1 MVIAARAENDSAVAA
16 GQLKSKALGTADIVF
31 MVVAAA
37 APMAVTVGLMPMA
50 FAFGNGAGVTL
61 SWLCAVGAMLLFA
74 VGYVRIVPFVRNA
87 GAFYAYI
94 AAGIGRT
101 WGLGAAYVAALSYF
115 CLSCS
120 TVGGFSF
127 FSEQL
132 FEQVTGHHL
141 HWGLWAL
148 GAIAVMGWL
157 SYRQITLAAAV
168 LGVAL
173 VAEIVMLTALDA
185 RILFVLGPKAVDF
198 SMLSPGWL
206 LAPGLGITS
215 IYAFNSMIGV
225 EGTAIYQEEAR
236 NRAVTVP
243 RATYISLGLV
253 GLFYVFTAWCLTI
266 AVGSTHVAAV
276 ARSSPNTFVIDRCV
290 TYLGTTGATV
300 VGVLVL
306 TSTFAAA
313 LGLSNNAARYL
324 FALARDGVLPAALAR
339 THPTY
344 QSPHVAGLT
353 TSAGLLLVI
362 ACAVALG
369 LDPLF
374 TVQNALAGLGSVG
387 LMALLGITSLVIPV
401 FFLKRG
407 GATVA
412 NALAPACGGI
422 VILIATV
429 IAFMNYSALTGV
441 ASVVINHLPYL
452 LIAVAAIGMAQGLW
466 FRAQRPG
473 IYHLIGSAR
482 VDR

>member
-1 MVIAARAENDSAVAA
+1 
-16 GQLKSKALGTADIVF
+16 
-31 MVVAAA
+31 
-37 APMAVTVGLMPMA
+37 
-50 FAFGNGAGVTL
+50 
-61 SWLCAVGAMLLFA
+61 
-74 VGYVRIVPFVRNA
+74 
-87 GAFYAYI
+87 
-94 AAGIGRT
+94 
-101 WGLGAAYVAALSYF
+101 
-115 CLSCS
+115 
-120 TVGGFSF
+120 
-127 FSEQL
+127 
-132 FEQVTGHHL
+132 
-141 HWGLWAL
+141 
-148 GAIAVMGWL
+148 
-157 SYRQITLAAAV
+157 
-168 LGVAL
+168 
-173 VAEIVMLTALDA
+173 
-185 RILFVLGPKAVDF
+185 
-198 SMLSPGWL
+198 
-206 LAPGLGITS
+206 
-215 IYAFNSMIGV
+215 
-225 EGTAIYQEEAR
+225 
-236 NRAVTVP
+236 
-243 RATYISLGLV
+243 
-253 GLFYVFTAWCLTI
+253 
-266 AVGSTHVAAV
+266 
-276 ARSSPNTFVIDRCV
+276 
-290 TYLGTTGATV
+290 
-300 VGVLVL
+300 
-306 TSTFAAA
+306 
-313 LGLSNNAARYL
+313 
-324 FALARDGVLPAALAR
+324 LPAALAR

>member
-1 MVIAARAENDSAVAA
+1 
-16 GQLKSKALGTADIVF
+16 
-31 MVVAAA
+31 
-37 APMAVTVGLMPMA
+37 
-50 FAFGNGAGVTL
+50 
-61 SWLCAVGAMLLFA
+61 
-74 VGYVRIVPFVRNA
+74 
-87 GAFYAYI
+87 
-94 AAGIGRT
+94 
-101 WGLGAAYVAALSYF
+101 
-115 CLSCS
+115 
-120 TVGGFSF
+120 
-127 FSEQL
+127 
-132 FEQVTGHHL
+132 
-141 HWGLWAL
+141 
-148 GAIAVMGWL
+148 
-157 SYRQITLAAAV
+157 
-168 LGVAL
+168 
-173 VAEIVMLTALDA
+173 MLTALDA